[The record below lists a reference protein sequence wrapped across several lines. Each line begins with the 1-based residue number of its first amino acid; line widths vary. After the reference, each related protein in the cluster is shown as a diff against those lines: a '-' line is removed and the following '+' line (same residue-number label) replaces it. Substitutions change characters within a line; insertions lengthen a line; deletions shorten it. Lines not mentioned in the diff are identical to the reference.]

1 MSDGESVHSSAILSK
16 AATGGRR
23 GLKLNKRTQTNIYFQ
38 VLIRTS
44 SGISISRKGALK
56 LVNLSS
62 LKIIHLKEQRYTFA
76 KSRNFADVCMV
87 GTQTSPLPYTRL
99 ENFETSRSLTLI
111 TFQQIILKH
120 SNFTSSGA
128 ICSGVDGFSPTGPY
142 QNLRKQCN
150 GLKERFSQGQ
160 KRSFPGNL

>member
-23 GLKLNKRTQTNIYFQ
+23 GLKLNKRTQSNIYFQ

-99 ENFETSRSLTLI
+99 ENFETSRNLTLI
-111 TFQQIILKH
+111 TFQQIIL

>member
-44 SGISISRKGALK
+44 SRISISRKSALK
-56 LVNLSS
+56 LVNLPS
-62 LKIIHLKEQRYTFA
+62 LKIIYLKEQRYTFA

-87 GTQTSPLPYTRL
+87 GDTNFLSAMQTSGKCRDFRELYLRY
-99 ENFETSRSLTLI
+99 
-111 TFQQIILKH
+111 
-120 SNFTSSGA
+120 
-128 ICSGVDGFSPTGPY
+128 FST
-142 QNLRKQCN
+142 NN
-150 GLKERFSQGQ
+150 SQARQ
-160 KRSFPGNL
+160 LC

>member
-1 MSDGESVHSSAILSK
+1 MSDGESVHSRAILSK

-23 GLKLNKRTQTNIYFQ
+23 GLKLNKRTQSNIYFQ

-111 TFQQIILKH
+111 TFHNNSQTQQLYKFRRYLQRCRRI
-120 SNFTSSGA
+120 FTN
-128 ICSGVDGFSPTGPY
+128 GPISK
-142 QNLRKQCN
+142 LEKTV
-150 GLKERFSQGQ
+150 EWS
-160 KRSFPGNL
+160 KREI